1 MKKIVSVLAAV
12 WFFCACSAAAGA
24 EKSEKLK
31 VITTIFPVYDFARA
45 VAGDRAEI
53 SMLVRPGAEIHT
65 FDPSPKDIIEIQNAD
80 VFICVG
86 GESEAWVDTLL
97 KPMPGKTVLRL
108 IEHVKAVKEELV
120 EGMQPEEEEEEEE
133 AYDEHIWTSPRNAA
147 LLVRAAA
154 ETLSGADPAN
164 ALFYRESAESYVEK
178 IKALSEKF
186 QALVASAKRKTI
198 LFGDRYPFRYFS
210 DEFGLE
216 YRAAFPGC
224 AVEGDASAATV
235 AYLVRFA
242 EREKIP
248 VIYTLEFSSGNIA
261 RTIAG
266 ETGAEVLILHSCH
279 NVTREEFQTGVTWLD
294 LMKKNLEN
302 LRKGLY

>member
-1 MKKIVSVLAAV
+1 MRKIVSVLAVV
-12 WFFCACSAAAGA
+12 WFFCVYGAAAGA
-24 EKSEKLK
+24 EKGEKLK
-31 VITTIFPVYDFARA
+31 VMTTIFPVYDFARA
-45 VAGDRAEI
+45 VAGDKAEI
-53 SMLVRPGAEIHT
+53 SMLARPGAEIHT

-86 GESEAWVDTLL
+86 GESESWVNVLL
-97 KPMPGKTVLRL
+97 KSMPGKTALRL
-108 IEHVKAVKEELV
+108 IEHVKAVEEELV
-120 EGMQPEEEEEEEE
+120 EGMQPEEEEEEGV
-133 AYDEHIWTSPRNAA
+133 YDEHIWTSPRNAA
-147 LLVRAAA
+147 LLARVVA
-154 ETLSGADPAN
+154 ETLSGADPTN
-164 ALFYRESAESYVEK
+164 ASFYRKSAENYAEK
-178 IKALSEKF
+178 IGVLSEKF
-186 QALVASAKRKTI
+186 RTLVASAKRKTI

-242 EREKIP
+242 KREKIP
-248 VIYTLEFSSGNIA
+248 VVYTLEFSNGNIA

-266 ETGAEVLILHSCH
+266 ETGAEVLTLHSCH
-279 NVTREEFQTGVTWLD
+279 NVTREEFQAGVTWLD